1 MGVEERR
8 RAMVLAIRRGS
19 TFRKVCRRFE
29 VSLGV
34 VQYWVR
40 RAQGQRLDRIEFC
53 NHSPGLSKAINR
65 TRRAIERAVLNLRK
79 KLREH
84 SPLGECGA
92 ARIRQELLGLRIAP
106 VPCVRTIGRILQ
118 RSGILDGRRRV
129 RRPPPPKGWYLPLV
143 GRVQAEI
150 DSFDTIT
157 DLVIKGGYDVTVL
170 NGISLHGGLP
180 ASWPE
185 PRVTAKTTVERLLA
199 HWQTYGLPAYAKFD
213 NDTIFQGAHQWPDS
227 FGRVIRLCLQLGVT
241 PVFAPPREPGF
252 QAEIESFNGR
262 WQRAVWH
269 RFVHPN
275 LKALKSRSDRF
286 LKAIHVQ
293 SAQRI
298 QSAPERRAFPAN
310 FRPNYNL
317 PLSGTVIFLRR
328 TDATGRIECLGHHW
342 LVDRNWPHR
351 LVRIEVDLTTKK
363 IRFYAL
369 RRREPSAQPLFKTI
383 VYHPTNHPFYG

>member
-1 MGVEERR
+1 
-8 RAMVLAIRRGS
+8 
-19 TFRKVCRRFE
+19 
-29 VSLGV
+29 V

-53 NHSPGLSKAINR
+53 NHSPGLSKAVNR
-65 TRRAIERAVLNLRK
+65 ICRAIERQVLSLRK

-92 ARIRQELLGLRIAP
+92 ARIRQELLSLRITP

-118 RSGILDGRRRV
+118 RFGVLDGRRRV
-129 RRPPPPKGWYLPLV
+129 RRPPPPKGWYLPSV
-143 GRVQAEI
+143 ARVQAEI

-185 PRVTAKTTVERLLA
+185 PRLTAKIAVERLLE
-199 HWQTYGLPAYAKFD
+199 HWQIYGLPTYVKFD
-213 NDTIFQGAHQWPDS
+213 NDTIFQGAHQWPNS
-227 FGRVIRLCLQLGVT
+227 FGRVTRLCLQLGVT
-241 PVFAPPREPGF
+241 PVFTPPREPGF

-269 RFVHPN
+269 RFVHRN
-275 LKALKSRSDRF
+275 IKALKSRSDRF

-298 QSAPERRAFPAN
+298 QSAPERRELSTH
-310 FRPNYNL
+310 FRPDYHRS
-317 PLSGTVIFLRR
+317 LSGTVIFLRR
-328 TDATGRIECLGHHW
+328 TDATGRVGCLGHHW

-351 LVRIEVDLTTKK
+351 LVRIEVDLTAKK
-363 IRFYAL
+363 LRFYAL
-369 RRREPSAQPLFKTI
+369 RRREPYAQPLLKTI
-383 VYHPTNHPFYG
+383 VYHPPKHPFYG